1 MSTGKAMT
9 TTRIQ
14 EGERCVLRLAGDL
27 DAPSSRALAAKVAGE
42 PARQLLLDFFAVA
55 SIDDRGL
62 VDLADALRG
71 RPSVGLRGLRDH
83 QLRLLGYLGVESA
96 RLASLGPRIPH

>member
-1 MSTGKAMT
+1 MS

-27 DAPSSRALAAKVAGE
+27 DAPATRELATQVAGD
-42 PARQLLLDFFAVA
+42 PASQLLLDFFAVA
-55 SIDDRGL
+55 TIDDRGL

-71 RPSVGLRGLRDH
+71 RPSIALRGLRDH
-83 QLRLLGYLGVESA
+83 QLRLLGYLGVECA
-96 RLASLGPRIPH
+96 RRASGRPLR

>member
-1 MSTGKAMT
+1 MS

-14 EGERCVLRLAGDL
+14 EGDRCVLRLSGDL
-27 DAPSSRALAAKVAGE
+27 DGPASRALAERVAGE
-42 PARQLLLDFFAVA
+42 PAQQLLLDFFAVA

-83 QLRLLGYLGVESA
+83 QLRLLGYLGVECA
-96 RLASLGPRIPH
+96 RRVPPGPRR